1 MSEEDLGKKVSLTNN
16 DKLEFTKSDL
26 KFIKC
31 MGDNLSL
38 GLKNFKLDY
47 NKIFNDLSNIDNEI
61 PSSKLE
67 YKEKY
72 LKYKQKYLM
81 LKKKLE

>member
-1 MSEEDLGKKVSLTNN
+1 MSNN

-31 MGDNLSL
+31 AGDNLSL
-38 GLKNFKLDY
+38 GIKNFNLDY
-47 NKIFNDLSNIDNEI
+47 NKIFSDLSNIDNKI

-67 YKEKY
+67 YKQTVSSY
-72 LKYKQKYLM
+72 LQSFM
-81 LKKKLE
+81 LHLAYGKE